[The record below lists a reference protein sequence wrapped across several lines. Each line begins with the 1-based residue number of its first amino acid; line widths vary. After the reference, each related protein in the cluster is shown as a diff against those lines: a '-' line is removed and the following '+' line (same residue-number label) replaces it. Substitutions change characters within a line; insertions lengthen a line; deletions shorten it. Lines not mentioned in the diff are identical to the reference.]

1 MFFLWKLLIAIFSYS
16 NSSLSIITLDT
27 NYVIMKAKPLSTY
40 IEYEDEITSGGMVKG
55 SWSIGG
61 YDSHHTYECSG
72 IAGATDC

>member
-1 MFFLWKLLIAIFSYS
+1 
-16 NSSLSIITLDT
+16 
-27 NYVIMKAKPLSTY
+27 MKAKPLSTY
-40 IEYEDEITSGGMVKG
+40 IKYEDEITYGGMVKG